1 MAASLGSLGTDTA
14 DCHSA
19 KYNVYLS
26 GHQCLCEESAEQ
38 QALDLWHLQQVVFCL
53 ALDPTQP
60 SSVLVRRSEWQQ
72 ALGLLELMLQTRVCL
87 ASFPTKP

>member
-19 KYNVYLS
+19 KYHVYLS

-60 SSVLVRRSEWQQ
+60 RSVLVRRSVM
-72 ALGLLELMLQTRVCL
+72 AAGIGSSGGDAADLFCL
-87 ASFPTKP
+87 ASFPTQP